1 MANTRKD
8 RRKNTRVSL
17 ELAAELQLSEHS
29 AYTGKTGNI
38 SFSGI
43 YMLSIEAAKIPVGAT
58 GMLKLHLQ
66 AGPAPNAIAIRC
78 QVVRTDESG
87 AGIRFIHIDIEGYR
101 QFKNLMAYNS
111 PDPDTLL
118 AELAKH
124 PGLEIY
130 KGP

>member
-1 MANTRKD
+1 MENTQKD
-8 RRKNTRVSL
+8 RRKNTRISL
-17 ELAAELQLSEHS
+17 ELEAELQLSEHS
-29 AYTGKTGNI
+29 AYSGKTGNI
-38 SFSGI
+38 SFSGV
-43 YMLSIEAAKIPVGAT
+43 YLLCMQAAKIPVGAK
-58 GMLKLHLQ
+58 GMLKLYLQ
-66 AGPAPNAIAIRC
+66 AGPAPNAIAVRC

-87 AGIRFIHIDIEGYR
+87 AGIRFIHIDLEGYQ

-118 AELAKH
+118 SELTKH

>member
-1 MANTRKD
+1 MQNIKKD
-8 RRKNTRVSL
+8 RRKNTRISL
-17 ELAAELQLSEHS
+17 ELEAELQLSGHG
-29 AYTGKTGNI
+29 AYTGKTRDI
-38 SFSGI
+38 SFSGV
-43 YMLSIEAAKIPVGAT
+43 YLLCMHAAKIPVGAT
-58 GMLKLHLQ
+58 GLLKLYLQ
-66 AGPAPNAIAIRC
+66 AGPVPNAIAIKS

-87 AGIRFIHIDIEGYR
+87 AGIRFIHIDIEGDR

-118 AELAKH
+118 SELAKH